1 MEYHVSKKG
10 SDQNQGNKES
20 PFLSINKAAMIA
32 KANDV
37 VIVHEG
43 IYRECVNPMHK
54 GLSPKKSITYQAAGG
69 EDVVI
74 KGSEEIKDWELVE
87 GTVWK
92 TVIPNEF
99 FGEYN
104 PYKEEIFGDWLVTVE
119 ETKHLGD
126 VYLNGMSFYEVS
138 SFDAVLN
145 PEIKNGN
152 FRPLDR

>member
-54 GLSPKKSITYQAAGG
+54 GLSTKKSITYQAAGG